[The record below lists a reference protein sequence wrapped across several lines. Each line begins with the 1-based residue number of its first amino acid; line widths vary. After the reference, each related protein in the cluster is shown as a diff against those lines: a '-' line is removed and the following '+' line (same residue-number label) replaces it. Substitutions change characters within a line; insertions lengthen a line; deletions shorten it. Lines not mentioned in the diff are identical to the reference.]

1 MSGLTI
7 GKLAEGA
14 RTKIQTIRY
23 YEEIGLLRPFG
34 RTQGG
39 HRIFDMGD
47 IDRLKFIR
55 HARDL
60 GFSIPAIRE
69 LLVLSTSPSTE
80 CSAVDAIVVAQLND
94 VEARLIKLRALRAEL
109 KRMVADC
116 RHGRIQNCR
125 VIEVLSNHR
134 HCKKEH

>member
-1 MSGLTI
+1 
-7 GKLAEGA
+7 
-14 RTKIQTIRY
+14 
-23 YEEIGLLRPFG
+23 
-34 RTQGG
+34 
-39 HRIFDMGD
+39 MGD
-47 IDRLKFIR
+47 INRLKFIR

-109 KRMVADC
+109 KRMVANC